1 MHCKYELRSAR
12 CIGIKCMH
20 LEVQSAESSS
30 YSFQGASYKNKG
42 PREESFTSDGVGRA
56 ER

>member
-1 MHCKYELRSAR
+1 
-12 CIGIKCMH
+12 MH